1 MSRPLLGANRLKAAC
16 PASLAP
22 SALSD
27 LPRDELVA
35 VVKTRLHNY
44 RCYTAHSKLHS
55 WSLSFPSSEPTLPS
69 HPVSS
74 VHCLQLQHPST
85 GETLLASRIL
95 SGSSDTQQRENREKG
110 GKQGKD
116 DFCTSSRAQTSAEV
130 MLPCLKVSL
139 RLCSPSTGEL

>member
-1 MSRPLLGANRLKAAC
+1 MQDVPCPFLYVWS
-16 PASLAP
+16 PASLGP
-22 SALSD
+22 SALSG

-74 VHCLQLQHPST
+74 VHCLQLQHPSMH
-85 GETLLASRIL
+85 LRLVR
-95 SGSSDTQQRENREKG
+95 SSDRMRSG
-110 GKQGKD
+110 GAELG
-116 DFCTSSRAQTSAEV
+116 SRLTGAE
-130 MLPCLKVSL
+130 
-139 RLCSPSTGEL
+139 ELNTPI